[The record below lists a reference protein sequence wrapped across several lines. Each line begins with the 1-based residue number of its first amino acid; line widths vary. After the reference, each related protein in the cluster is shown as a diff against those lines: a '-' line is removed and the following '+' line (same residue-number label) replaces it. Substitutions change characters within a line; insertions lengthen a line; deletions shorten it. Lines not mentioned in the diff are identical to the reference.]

1 MDHFVKGA
9 IPKTPRRLRYDMRPS
24 LLRGPAVALFTLTL
38 GAALLSGC
46 GQKPSMQMGMGGPSP
61 VGYVVVQT
69 QPVTLTTELTG
80 RTSAFR
86 VSDVRPQVGGL
97 IQKRLFQ
104 EGAYVHAGQ
113 PLYQIDPATYR
124 ASLESAQASLAQ
136 AKAALATA
144 KLKADRYKALIAINA
159 ISHQDNDDAQ
169 ATYLQDLANVAA
181 QQAAVDQAKINLD
194 YTRVVAP
201 ISGRIGKSS
210 VTEGALVTASQTTAL
225 ATIQDL
231 DQIYVDVTQSASDL
245 LKLKRALTGGALG
258 QPTSAEVKLTLD
270 DGSPYPVPGHLAFSD
285 VTVDEG
291 TGSVILRA
299 VFPNPGGVLLPG
311 LFVRATVGTGVA
323 NAGILIPQAA
333 VSRDPKGQATV
344 YVVGGEDKAELRM
357 ITVGQTVGDKWL
369 VTGGLKPGD
378 RVIVEGLQKVRPGA
392 PLKPAA
398 IGAKG

>member
-1 MDHFVKGA
+1 M
-9 IPKTPRRLRYDMRPS
+9 RLS
-24 LLRGPAVALFTLTL
+24 ILRGPAVALSTLAL
-38 GAALLSGC
+38 SAALLSGC
-46 GQKPSMQMGMGGPSP
+46 GQKPTGGMGMGGPAQ
-61 VGYVVVQT
+61 VGYVVAQT
-69 QPVTLTTELTG
+69 QPVALTAELTG

-104 EGAYVHAGQ
+104 EGAYVRAGQ

-124 ASLESAQASLAQ
+124 ASLQSAQASLAQ
-136 AKAALATA
+136 AKAALTTA
-144 KLKADRYKALIAINA
+144 KLKADRYKELIALNA
-159 ISHQDNDDAQ
+159 ISRQDNDDAQ
-169 ATYLQDLANVAA
+169 ATYLQDVANVAA
-181 QQAAVDQAKINLD
+181 QQAAVDQARINLE
-194 YTRVVAP
+194 YTRVLAP

-270 DGSPYPVPGHLAFSD
+270 DGSPYPTPGRLAFSD

-311 LFVRATVGTGVA
+311 LFVRATVSTGVA
-323 NAGILIPQAA
+323 SSGILIPQAA

-344 YVVGGEDKAELRM
+344 YLVGAGDKAEARV

-369 VTGGLKPGD
+369 VTDGLKPGD
-378 RVIVEGLQKVRPGA
+378 RVIVEGLQKVRPGGE
-392 PLKPAA
+392 LKPAA

>member
-1 MDHFVKGA
+1 
-9 IPKTPRRLRYDMRPS
+9 MRPS
-24 LLRGPAVALFTLTL
+24 ILRGPAAALFTLAL
-38 GAALLSGC
+38 GAALVSGC
-46 GQKPSMQMGMGGPSP
+46 GQKPPMQMGMGGPVP

-104 EGAYVHAGQ
+104 EGAYVRAGQ

-270 DGSPYPVPGHLAFSD
+270 DGSPYPTPGRLAFSD

-311 LFVRATVGTGVA
+311 LFVRATVGTGIA
-323 NAGILIPQAA
+323 NAGILIPQTA

-344 YVVGGEDKAELRM
+344 YVVGAGDKAEPRM

-378 RVIVEGLQKVRPGA
+378 RVIVEGLQKVRPGGA
-392 PLKPAA
+392 LTPAV